1 MLVSLNRLTRK
12 ENTMTQNG
20 TKTPLYL
27 LALIVLLG
35 NIRLGA
41 QEQVYRIFK
50 DSRVVNIHSPETL
63 PKGRL
68 DVRISH
74 RFGDIA
80 GDNGG
85 FATFYGLETA
95 SDVSIGAEYGISD
108 RLTAGLY
115 RAKGAGVSVE
125 GFPGLRQLLNGVG
138 KLRLT
143 RQEESGGTPLSA
155 TLMGLVSL
163 STQEKLEGAGNE
175 ASIASFPEFSHRIAS
190 HIQLILARKFSDGFS
205 LQVSPGY
212 THRNLV
218 PFEDKN
224 GMFSLSAGGR
234 VQVTRT
240 FGLLADAVFPLIDS
254 RKSGSGYFPAI
265 GLGFEFET
273 SGHIFQVNLTNA
285 TALMETDFIPYTTTD
300 WTEGQFRLGF
310 TISRW
315 FNL

>member
-1 MLVSLNRLTRK
+1 MV
-12 ENTMTQNG
+12 
-20 TKTPLYL
+20 PLFI
-27 LALIVLLG
+27 LAFMILLG
-35 NIRLGA
+35 NNPLTA
-41 QEQVYRIFK
+41 QDQVYRTFK

-74 RFGDIA
+74 RFGDIG

-95 SDVSIGAEYGISD
+95 SDVGIGGEYGVTD
-108 RLTAGLY
+108 GLTVGLY
-115 RAKGAGVSVE
+115 RSKGAGVSVE
-125 GFPGLRQLLNGVG
+125 GFPGLRQLLNGIG

-143 RQEESGGTPLSA
+143 KQEENGGAPLSA
-155 TLMGLVSL
+155 TIMGMISL

-175 ASIASFPEFSHRIAS
+175 ASIASFPNFNHRMAS
-190 HIQLILARKFSDGFS
+190 HVQLILARKFSDGFS

-224 GMFSLSAGGR
+224 GMFSISTGGR

-254 RKSGSGYFPAI
+254 RKSGTGYFPAI

>member
-1 MLVSLNRLTRK
+1 MN
-12 ENTMTQNG
+12 QNG
-20 TKTPLYL
+20 IFAIRLSAL
-27 LALIVLLG
+27 LIVMAVGSSILIG
-35 NIRLGA
+35 
-41 QEQVYRIFK
+41 QDYVYRTFK
-50 DSRVVNIHSPETL
+50 DSRVVNIHSTETL

-68 DVRISH
+68 DIRISH
-74 RFGDIA
+74 RFGDLA

-95 SDVSIGAEYGISD
+95 SDVSIGGEYGFSD
-108 RLTAGLY
+108 RLTIGLY

-125 GFPGLRQLLNGVG
+125 GFPGLRQLLNGLG

-143 RQEESGGTPLSA
+143 QQGENGGAPISA
-155 TLMGLVSL
+155 TLMGLISL

-175 ASIASFPEFSHRIAS
+175 AAIASFPDFKHRMAS
-190 HIQLILARKFSDGFS
+190 HVQLILARKFSDGFS

-224 GMFSLSAGGR
+224 GMFSISAGGR

-240 FGLLADAVFPLIDS
+240 LGILADVAMPLIET
-254 RKSGSGYFPAI
+254 RTSGSGYFPAV

-285 TALMETDFIPYTTTD
+285 TALMETDFIPYTTSD
-300 WTEGQFRLGF
+300 WTEGEFRIGF

>member
-1 MLVSLNRLTRK
+1 
-12 ENTMTQNG
+12 MTQNG
-20 TKTPLYL
+20 TMAPLYL
-27 LALIVLLG
+27 LVLAVLLG
-35 NIRLGA
+35 SISLEA
-41 QEQVYRIFK
+41 QEQVYRVFK

-63 PKGRL
+63 SKGRL

-85 FATFYGLETA
+85 FATFYGLESA
-95 SDVSIGAEYGISD
+95 SDVSIGADYGVSD
-108 RLTAGLY
+108 ALTVGLY

-125 GFPGLRQLLNGVG
+125 GYPGLRQLLNGVG

-143 RQEESGGTPLSA
+143 RQEESGGAPLSA
-155 TLMGLVSL
+155 TLMGLITL
-163 STQEKLEGAGNE
+163 STQEKLEGTGNE
-175 ASIASFPEFSHRIAS
+175 ASIASFPNFNHRMAS

-224 GMFSLSAGGR
+224 GMFSVSAGGR
-234 VQVTRT
+234 LQVTRT

-254 RKSGSGYFPAI
+254 RTTGSGYFPAI

-310 TISRW
+310 TISRL

>member
-1 MLVSLNRLTRK
+1 
-12 ENTMTQNG
+12 MTQNG
-20 TKTPLYL
+20 TMGPLFI
-27 LALIVLLG
+27 LAFMILLG
-35 NIRLGA
+35 NTPLTA
-41 QEQVYRIFK
+41 QDQVYRTFK

-68 DVRISH
+68 DIRISH
-74 RFGDIA
+74 RFGDIG

-95 SDVSIGAEYGISD
+95 SDVSIGGEYGVTD
-108 RLTAGLY
+108 GLTVGLY
-115 RAKGAGVSVE
+115 RSKGAGVSVE

-143 RQEESGGTPLSA
+143 KQEENGGAPLSA
-155 TLMGLVSL
+155 TVMGMVSL

-175 ASIASFPEFSHRIAS
+175 ASIASFPNFNHRIAS

-224 GMFSLSAGGR
+224 GMFSISTGGR

-254 RKSGSGYFPAI
+254 RKSGTGYFPAI
-265 GLGFEFET
+265 GVGFEFET

>member
-1 MLVSLNRLTRK
+1 
-12 ENTMTQNG
+12 MTQNG
-20 TKTPLYL
+20 TMAPLFI
-27 LALIVLLG
+27 LAFMILLG
-35 NIRLGA
+35 SNPLTA
-41 QEQVYRIFK
+41 QEQVYRTFK

-68 DVRISH
+68 DIRISH
-74 RFGDIA
+74 RFGDIG

-95 SDVSIGAEYGISD
+95 SDVGIGGEYGVTD
-108 RLTAGLY
+108 GLTVGLY
-115 RAKGAGVSVE
+115 RSKGAGVSVE

-143 RQEESGGTPLSA
+143 KQEESGGAPLSA
-155 TLMGLVSL
+155 TIMGMVSL

-175 ASIASFPEFSHRIAS
+175 ASIASFPNFNHRMAS
-190 HIQLILARKFSDGFS
+190 HVQLILARKFSDGFS

-224 GMFSLSAGGR
+224 GMFSISTGGR

-254 RKSGSGYFPAI
+254 RKSGTGYFPAI
-265 GLGFEFET
+265 GVGFEFET

>member
-1 MLVSLNRLTRK
+1 
-12 ENTMTQNG
+12 MTQNG
-20 TKTPLYL
+20 TMVPLFI
-27 LALIVLLG
+27 LAFMILLG
-35 NIRLGA
+35 NNPLTA
-41 QEQVYRIFK
+41 QDQVYRTFK

-74 RFGDIA
+74 RFGDIV

-95 SDVSIGAEYGISD
+95 SDVGIGGEYGVTD
-108 RLTAGLY
+108 GLTVGLY
-115 RAKGAGVSVE
+115 RSKGAGVSVE
-125 GFPGLRQLLNGVG
+125 GFPGLRQLLNGIG

-143 RQEESGGTPLSA
+143 KQEENGGAPLSA
-155 TLMGLVSL
+155 TIMGMISL

-175 ASIASFPEFSHRIAS
+175 ASIASFPNFNHRMAS
-190 HIQLILARKFSDGFS
+190 HVQLILARKFSDGFS

-224 GMFSLSAGGR
+224 GMFSISTGGR

-254 RKSGSGYFPAI
+254 RKSGTGYFPAI

>member
-1 MLVSLNRLTRK
+1 MYKNGLQYAFLTLLVWVLMGSINLT
-12 ENTMTQNG
+12 
-20 TKTPLYL
+20 
-27 LALIVLLG
+27 
-35 NIRLGA
+35 A
-41 QEQVYRIFK
+41 QETVYRIFK

-74 RFGDIA
+74 RFGDLA
-80 GDNGG
+80 GNAGG

-95 SDVSIGAEYGISD
+95 TDVGIGGEYGFTD
-108 RLTAGLY
+108 ALTLGLY
-115 RAKGAGVSVE
+115 RTKGAGLSAQ

-143 RQEESGGTPLSA
+143 QQQKNGGSPVA
-155 TLMGLVSL
+155 VTLMGLVSM
-163 STQEKLEGAGNE
+163 STQKKLNELGNE
-175 ASIASFPEFSHRIAS
+175 ASIASFPEFNHRFAT
-190 HIQLILARKFSDGFS
+190 HVELIFARKFGESFS
-205 LQVSPGY
+205 LQLSPGY

-224 GMFSLSAGGR
+224 GMFNLSAGGR
-234 VQVTRT
+234 VQINRT
-240 FGLLADAVFPLIDS
+240 FGILADAVFPLIET
-254 RKSGSGYFPAI
+254 RGSGTGYFPAI

-273 SGHIFQVNLTNA
+273 SGHVFQVNLTNA
-285 TALMETDFIPYTTTD
+285 TALMETDFIPYTTSD
-300 WTEGQFRLGF
+300 WLEGEFRIGF